1 MSAHTDVNNDAGNVS
16 TNETVGDPEAAQTVT
31 YQQVDE
37 DEPIM
42 EEWALYLK
50 KYEEDEGK
58 PKEGDTDLM
67 AKYKEIVEWEKFKEY
82 RATVDDQV
90 ARIMFMKARNELLRD
105 GVEAEAA
112 RTTFLE
118 ELLQRLLA
126 KLREHFEQ
134 TDFGSS
140 DYE

>member
-1 MSAHTDVNNDAGNVS
+1 
-16 TNETVGDPEAAQTVT
+16 
-31 YQQVDE
+31 
-37 DEPIM
+37 
-42 EEWALYLK
+42 
-50 KYEEDEGK
+50 
-58 PKEGDTDLM
+58 M
-67 AKYKEIVEWEKFKEY
+67 AKYKEIVEWEKFEEY
-82 RATVDDQV
+82 RATVDDEV
-90 ARIMFMKARNELLRD
+90 ALARIMFMKARVELLHD
-105 GVEAEAA
+105 AVEAEAA